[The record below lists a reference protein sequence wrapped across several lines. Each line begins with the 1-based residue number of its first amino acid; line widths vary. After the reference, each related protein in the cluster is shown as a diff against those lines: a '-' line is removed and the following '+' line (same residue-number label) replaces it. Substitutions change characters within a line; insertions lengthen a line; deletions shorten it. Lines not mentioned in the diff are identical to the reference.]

1 MFSKRIK
8 SENCLLS
15 TLLSRIV
22 TFGACLFV
30 FISPLTVCAQSGFDF
45 SKVAPTGQRL
55 YYYIEGSNNVVVTY
69 PLDVDE
75 DDDDFDND
83 YWGNY
88 TVPSGSMTIPSTV
101 TNNGVTY
108 TVTGIDGHTFQGC
121 SGLTSVVIP
130 NTVTHIGLEAFYW
143 CTGLTSITI
152 GDSVNQ
158 IGSSAFYHCTGLQ
171 TVTIPSSVEE
181 IGSDAFS
188 WCNLSSLTFNADSL
202 TSDLFCHYHNNISN
216 ITIGNNVKVLP
227 NGLCSGHDSLSSI
240 FIPASVKIIGYQ
252 AFTNNSLSS
261 IVVSGGNMVYDSRN
275 NCNAVIRKSDSV
287 IVAGCRN
294 TVIPNTVKTIGR
306 YSLNCKRLST
316 ITIPNSV
323 NKLEDHA
330 FYKCINLYSI
340 SIPNSVSIIGEYA
353 FSECSNLHSVILPD
367 SLDQLNNCVFVKV
380 HKVVDGI

>member
-1 MFSKRIK
+1 MPTTCFVRYIRRLIASKIQSEDLYLQSKKSLIRHVRFGLYLFYPQHFSKHSLIGLPPFYWFA
-8 SENCLLS
+8 NAYGFYQYVLS
-15 TLLSRIV
+15 I
-22 TFGACLFV
+22 
-30 FISPLTVCAQSGFDF
+30 
-45 SKVAPTGQRL
+45 
-55 YYYIEGSNNVVVTY
+55 
-69 PLDVDE
+69 
-75 DDDDFDND
+75 
-83 YWGNY
+83 
-88 TVPSGSMTIPSTV
+88 
-101 TNNGVTY
+101 
-108 TVTGIDGHTFQGC
+108 
-121 SGLTSVVIP
+121 TSVVIP

-181 IGSDAFS
+181 IGSGAFS

-261 IVVSGGNMVYDSRN
+261 IVVSGNNMVYDSRN

-294 TVIPNTVKTIGR
+294 TVIPDTVKTIGR
-306 YSLNCKRLST
+306 YSLIWLG
-316 ITIPNSV
+316 
-323 NKLEDHA
+323 A
-330 FYKCINLYSI
+330 
-340 SIPNSVSIIGEYA
+340 
-353 FSECSNLHSVILPD
+353 
-367 SLDQLNNCVFVKV
+367 
-380 HKVVDGI
+380 